1 MLFDFSY
8 DAGEICCDGRMQND
22 RKRQKRAR
30 LRTSKIA
37 LQNSRRATSKRADE
51 TQNVFRSRNKIRCKN
66 RENDVRNS
74 LKLSHFAENG
84 YHGWCGDNVRVLSS
98 DSKLF
103 LYSTASHS
111 VCFPLTTKCVSNSA
125 DGPLALAT
133 VRPSPGPY
141 TANTD
146 FSLCTDMQSYPSMRA
161 YTAGADSSVSVLTY
175 S

>member
-103 LYSTASHS
+103 LHSTTILFDFRRRQNMFQISRMIS
-111 VCFPLTTKCVSNSA
+111 RIN
-125 DGPLALAT
+125 
-133 VRPSPGPY
+133 Y
-141 TANTD
+141 NTAQTWPVHGR
-146 FSLCTDMQSYPSMRA
+146 Y
-161 YTAGADSSVSVLTY
+161 
-175 S
+175 